1 MVLFPVLL
9 PVSNGFFILID
20 AGFQRAEIDDNLTC
34 LVHGLHGA
42 VRGRVVEVF
51 RHHLL
56 DVGFTTQAANLGDA
70 EAFRAGT
77 VQRTPGLGLPLAD
90 DAFLARVQM
99 RGHVPS
105 VTDIITSTIKS
116 VAVSFVMKTLL

>member
-1 MVLFPVLL
+1 MVPFPVLL
-9 PVSNGFFILID
+9 PVFTSFFILID
-20 AGFQRAEIDDNLTC
+20 AGFQHAEILDNLTC

-42 VRGRVVEVF
+42 VRGRVEEVF

-56 DVGFTTQAANLGDA
+56 DFGLSTQADNLGDA

-77 VQRTPGLGLPLAD
+77 VQRTPGGGLPPAD
-90 DAFLARVQM
+90 HANLARVQM